1 MVRPSGKASEYA
13 NRGWREGARLTGRT
27 DTMSLAV
34 AKALATDIASDW
46 PTWLHRN
53 TRNNP
58 TSYRSTAPAAK
69 SFNARD
75 RHPYWALSRW
85 VSSDM
90 RDTASEQ
97 QLAKAIGQSRVNA
110 ARAGILSEMDLE
122 EVVYRK
128 YGSPAPLSNPYTWQQ
143 EESRKAVLK
152 ALQTRDPE
160 DMKKARALQARNERM
175 ALGQRSNPLGS
186 QIAVPVGS
194 GLIIGDQFVNPSMRA
209 PGPKSFTSSGSWI
222 DLGKKSYR
230 HVSGAEVRYD
240 HNAWGWR
247 IHGGPADGELYP
259 AGMSYAAYRVE
270 HAARHENPRRKR
282 RPGAPAR
289 KPFQA
294 QAFLFDRQH
303 WTEARARQWLKKN
316 GHKIGEVSLTDEY
329 IKFKH
334 WSPYDYQKG
343 TLHDVLVAENVVAT
357 VGIPKSNSDAID
369 APGYNKRG
377 PRRQARLFTRG
388 ASDDYVF
395 AGDPDDILW

>member
-1 MVRPSGKASEYA
+1 MKNPPSKALIAYRKMKASPARESLRLQGIKALGISLA
-13 NRGWREGARLTGRT
+13 NSRT
-27 DTMSLAV
+27 DIDPSQYSFTHRGFIGSANDN
-34 AKALATDIASDW
+34 APRSRDIAVFERMYPDY
-46 PTWLHRN
+46 TWAEAQAFSRAHSHIMYLRVKEAMDRAHGEGWADRAY
-53 TRNNP
+53 RNNP
-58 TSYRSTAPAAK
+58 ASYRSTAPAAK

-90 RDTASEQ
+90 KDKASEQ
-97 QLAKAIGQSRVNA
+97 TLAKAIGQSRVNA

-160 DMKKARALQARNERM
+160 DVKKARALQARNERM

-186 QIAVPVGS
+186 RIAVPVGS
-194 GLIIGDQFVNPSMRA
+194 GLIIGDQLV
-209 PGPKSFTSSGSWI
+209 
-222 DLGKKSYR
+222 
-230 HVSGAEVRYD
+230 
-240 HNAWGWR
+240 
-247 IHGGPADGELYP
+247 
-259 AGMSYAAYRVE
+259 
-270 HAARHENPRRKR
+270 NPRRKR